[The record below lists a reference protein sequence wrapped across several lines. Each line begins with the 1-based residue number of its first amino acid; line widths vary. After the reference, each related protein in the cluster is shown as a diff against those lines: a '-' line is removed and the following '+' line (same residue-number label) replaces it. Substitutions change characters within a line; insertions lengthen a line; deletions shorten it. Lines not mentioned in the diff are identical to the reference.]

1 MAALAVMPGLRRS
14 LLSITAV
21 IASSVSLSCSDF
33 LLGGRASARV
43 VVQPQFAPREAAIY
57 GSLRTFNLGVTT
69 LRVFLTR
76 PRVGSDQSPAV
87 LAEKTVTLADAQSE
101 VQVTIDVVINGAEEL
116 LEAHME
122 MRSGTVLVFAGSVT
136 VVARAGAGAGSA
148 APVLVPVWVG
158 PGASATRIEILPR
171 DLTIPA
177 NGTIAFTATAYDA
190 SGVPVVDPDYL
201 AHWQWKVDDAT
212 LGSIPITGGLF
223 TGANKAGVARVTIF
237 TPNRLADTVFVT
249 LVTQQPQPP
258 TPTTLTL
265 ARALDVVT
273 SGASASIP
281 VTVLDQ
287 TGAPIPTAAVTYAS
301 RAPGVATVNASGVIT
316 GVAKGQAVVVAAAE
330 GFPQVQDSALVVVA
344 DPDGPVVI
352 SSIDRFSYPLDAT
365 ITVSVFVDF
374 RASTRRL
381 GSTAIDVTW
390 DPRQL
395 VFQSSANGASG
406 VIPTVNA
413 TLASTGKLS
422 LAMADV
428 AGFGG
433 RVEMLRLTFRTAT
446 TPAVGQLQ
454 LTALELTGTDFA
466 NLLSSAVQVTHP
478 LRVQ

>member
-14 LLSITAV
+14 LVSITAV
-21 IASSVSLSCSDF
+21 IASALSLSCSDF
-33 LLGGRASARV
+33 LLGGGTSARV
-43 VVQPQFAPREAAIY
+43 VVQPRFAPREAAIY

-69 LRVFLTR
+69 VRVVLTR
-76 PRVGSDQSPAV
+76 PNSETI
-87 LAEKTVTLADAQSE
+87 LAEKNVTLADGQDE
-101 VQVTIDVVINGAEEL
+101 VQVSLDVVISGAEEL
-116 LEAHME
+116 LVARME
-122 MRSGTVLVFAGSVT
+122 MLSGSVLVFAGSVN
-136 VVARAGAGAGSA
+136 VLARAGGGSGTV
-148 APVLVPVWVG
+148 APVLIPVWVG
-158 PGASATRIEILPR
+158 PGASATRIEIMPR
-171 DLTIPA
+171 DVTIPA
-177 NGTIAFTATAYDA
+177 NGTIAFAATAYDA

-201 AHWQWKVDDAT
+201 ARWQWKVDDAT
-212 LGSIPITGGLF
+212 LGSIPVIGGIF

-249 LVTQQPQPP
+249 LVTQLPQPP
-258 TPTTLTL
+258 TPTSLTL
-265 ARALDVVT
+265 ARALEVLS

-287 TGAPIPTAAVTYAS
+287 AGAPIPAAAVTYTS
-301 RAPGVATVNASGVIT
+301 RSTAVATVNASGVIA
-316 GVAKGQAVVVAAAE
+316 GVAKGQTIVVASPE
-330 GFPQVQDSALVVVA
+330 GFPQIQDSALVVVA

-406 VIPTVNA
+406 VVPTVNA
-413 TLASTGKLS
+413 TLASTGKLT

-454 LTALELTGTDFA
+454 LTALELTATDFA

-478 LRVQ
+478 LRTQ